1 MNKIIYCCA
10 IVFGIFT
17 YCMQPIF
24 ITYHQKFEQ
33 SVTGS
38 IWDSLK
44 EKQKTSSLDNI
55 NEYSYQKK
63 TWVTDGASTHGGMIF
78 PLSLIITKI
87 GDEMVEGHV
96 TFNGMAEYNSDGI
109 WEDSCP
115 EFRGTVHNNKADC
128 MYIDKKGK
136 LCSLELTFYDEH
148 WIQAMID
155 GDENQSYQ
163 LRPYNVADKYFINEP
178 VWVETELSGWG
189 IVKLFYANSLSNHTI
204 PEIMLLNDEGD
215 ILYNF
220 KGGTYCYQ
228 SGSEVL
234 DIIVRDM
241 NQDGLDDI
249 EIITC
254 GFDGLGKEKWCD
266 EWYYYQRED
275 GMFICDETGFVTV
288 NHEKER

>member
-1 MNKIIYCCA
+1 MM
-10 IVFGIFT
+10 VFGKTLVQSFVVGL
-17 YCMQPIF
+17 Y
-24 ITYHQKFEQ
+24 ITIKLI
-33 SVTGS
+33 VC
-38 IWDSLK
+38 ILIKK
-44 EKQKTSSLDNI
+44 E
-55 NEYSYQKK
+55 
-63 TWVTDGASTHGGMIF
+63 
-78 PLSLIITKI
+78 
-87 GDEMVEGHV
+87 
-96 TFNGMAEYNSDGI
+96 
-109 WEDSCP
+109 
-115 EFRGTVHNNKADC
+115 
-128 MYIDKKGK
+128 K

-204 PEIMLLNDEGD
+204 PEIMLLNEEGD

-266 EWYYYQRED
+266 EWYYYQRGRMGCLYAMKQD
-275 GMFICDETGFVTV
+275 L
-288 NHEKER
+288 